1 MATTNGRRLKNEQ
14 KGSSLNGAYLR
25 ALPNQF
31 TAYATKAQHP
41 VIPAQA
47 GIQRFLRASWIPAC
61 AGMTKNPDD
70 CLK

>member
-1 MATTNGRRLKNEQ
+1 LSKTESDPNGT
-14 KGSSLNGAYLR
+14 YLR

-47 GIQRFLRASWIPAC
+47 GIQEARKNRWIPAC